1 MGENAAQIQ
10 RQLTDLE
17 IEAEHLLLARHQ
29 VNILIQT
36 PPLSLESNIYTLW
49 MGYAVFTPLL

>member
-36 PPLSLESNIYTLW
+36 PPLYTLW
-49 MGYAVFTPLL
+49 MGYVVFTPLL